1 MDDCGTLP
9 VLKKYETTEDDLEL
23 YKDSGDRASYALGVY
38 LDKDTMA
45 RIEQM
50 HDA

>member
-1 MDDCGTLP
+1 MDDSGTLS
-9 VLKKYETTEDDLEL
+9 VLKKYGTTEDDLEL
-23 YKDSGDRASYALGVY
+23 YKDSGDRALYALGVY